1 MHIEHIALYVTDL
14 EAARTFFERYLGA
27 TSNARYHNP
36 RTGFSS
42 YFLTFG
48 DDANRDYSNGNDA
61 DGKDANGK
69 DANGAG
75 ANGGSAGE
83 AATQSA
89 GNSGAR
95 LEIMTRPDIV
105 NEPKPAFRTGYN
117 HIAFSL
123 GSRERVDEL
132 TARLRKDGYEV
143 MSGPRVTGDGY
154 YESCIVALENNLIEL
169 TV

>member
-48 DDANRDYSNGNDA
+48 DDANRDYSNGN
-61 DGKDANGK
+61 